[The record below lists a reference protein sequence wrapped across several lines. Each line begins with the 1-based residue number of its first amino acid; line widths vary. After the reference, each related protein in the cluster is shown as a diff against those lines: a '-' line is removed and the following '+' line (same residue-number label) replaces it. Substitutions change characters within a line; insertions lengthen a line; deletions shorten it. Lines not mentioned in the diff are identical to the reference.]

1 MVSAKLYALHYIMLI
16 LSSKYL
22 SHKRFTIKTS
32 FKNDM
37 FTNERRQPNIHHDNT
52 MVPVEKHMVQL
63 TDIAN

>member
-1 MVSAKLYALHYIMLI
+1 MNGSLLN
-16 LSSKYL
+16 
-22 SHKRFTIKTS
+22 TS

-37 FTNERRQPNIHHDNT
+37 FTNEEIQPNIHHNNN